1 MRRALN
7 NLFGLGLVALGL
19 VAFAAAPAAAQAIET
34 ATAVPG
40 FGWTVTPSLLANTT
54 WDDNALVRGSG
65 DVAPKDLVHVV
76 NPRLDADY
84 RGRRGEF
91 TGNYDGAFRMYRTL
105 SDLNSYDQDASVSG
119 RRLLTKHLSIFAR
132 NQYTVAPTTEQLD
145 LVGVPYIRTGSK
157 NEYLSGGVDA
167 ALSKRVTLTA
177 SYNFQNVQFQQAQ
190 SLSYLLVGG
199 HSHGASVLVR
209 RAITDKVSVTG
220 SYNLQVAT
228 VGAINDD
235 AFEIHSAQAGVERR
249 LSDHV
254 RLAVAGGIARLAGNA
269 TGPARTGPSI
279 SASLTRQ
286 FQIGTVNV
294 AYDRAFVP
302 SYGFGGTQQNE
313 EVRANARV
321 PLGRALYSQG
331 SFAWRRNEPL
341 VSGAKKLHT
350 VAYEG
355 SIGYMLA
362 PWVGVEGFFD
372 SSSQRLDMP
381 GGTSDHHQLGVQI
394 VTTKPMRIR

>member
-7 NLFGLGLVALGL
+7 ILFGLGLVALGL
-19 VAFAAAPAAAQAIET
+19 VALAAAPAAAQAIET

-40 FGWTVTPSLLANTT
+40 VGWTVTPSVLANTT
-54 WDDNALVRGSG
+54 WDDNPLVRGRG
-65 DVAPKDLVHVV
+65 DLAPKDLVNVL
-76 NPRLDADY
+76 NPRLDVDF

-91 TGNYDGAFRMYRTL
+91 TGNYDGAFRMYRQL

-132 NQYTVAPTTEQLD
+132 NQFTVAPTTEQLE
-145 LVGVPYIRTGSK
+145 LVGVPYVRTGSK
-157 NEYLSGGVDA
+157 NEYFSGGVDA
-167 ALSKRVTLTA
+167 ALSKRVNLVG
-177 SYNFQNVQFQQAQ
+177 SYNFQIVRFQQAQ
-190 SLSYLLVGG
+190 FLSYRLVGG

-209 RAITDKVSVTG
+209 RAITDRTSVTG

-228 VGAINDD
+228 VGGVND
-235 AFEIHSAQAGVERR
+235 AFEIHSAEAGVERR

-254 RLAVAGGIARLAGNA
+254 RMSVSGGISRLATNA
-269 TGPARTGPSI
+269 TTPARTGPSI
-279 SASLTRQ
+279 SASVIRQ
-286 FQIGTVNV
+286 FQLGTVDV
-294 AYDRAFVP
+294 GYSRAFVP

-313 EVRANARV
+313 ELRANARL

-341 VSGAKKLHT
+341 VLGAKKLRT
-350 VAYEG
+350 LYYEA
-355 SIGYMLA
+355 SVGYMLA
-362 PWVGVEGFFD
+362 PWVGIEGFFD
-372 SSSQRLDMP
+372 SSAQRLDLP
-381 GGTSDHHQLGVQI
+381 GGTSDHHRIGAQI

>member
-7 NLFGLGLVALGL
+7 ICFGLGLFALGL
-19 VAFAAAPAAAQAIET
+19 AAPAAGQAIET

-54 WDDNALVRGSG
+54 WDDNALVRGRG

-76 NPRLDADY
+76 NPRLDADF

-91 TGNYDGAFRMYRTL
+91 NGTYDGAFRMYRTL
-105 SDLNSYDQDASVSG
+105 SDLNSYDQDLSVSG
-119 RRLLTKHLSIFAR
+119 RHFLTRHVSIFAR
-132 NQYTVAPTTEQLD
+132 NQFTVAPTTEQLD

-157 NEYLSGGVDA
+157 NEYLTGGVDA
-167 ALSKRVTLTA
+167 ALSKRVTLVA
-177 SYNFQNVQFQQAQ
+177 SYNFQNVRFQQAQ

-199 HSHGASVLVR
+199 NSHGASVLVR
-209 RAITDKVSVTG
+209 RAITDKTSVTG

-228 VGAINDD
+228 VGLVDD

-254 RLAVAGGIARLAGNA
+254 RLAVAGGIARLATNA

-279 SASLTRQ
+279 SASLSRQ
-286 FQIGTVNV
+286 FQVGTVNV

-350 VAYEG
+350 VFYEA

-381 GGTSDHHQLGVQI
+381 GGTSDHHRLGVQI